1 MIMIRDSRLYLLIVL
16 IINISILIEVELI
29 LGVLILWWVW
39 KDKV

>member
-16 IINISILIEVELI
+16 IINSSILIEVELI

>member
-16 IINISILIEVELI
+16 IINSGILIEVELI

>member
-16 IINISILIEVELI
+16 IINSSILIEVELI
-29 LGVLILWWVW
+29 LGVLIFWWVW